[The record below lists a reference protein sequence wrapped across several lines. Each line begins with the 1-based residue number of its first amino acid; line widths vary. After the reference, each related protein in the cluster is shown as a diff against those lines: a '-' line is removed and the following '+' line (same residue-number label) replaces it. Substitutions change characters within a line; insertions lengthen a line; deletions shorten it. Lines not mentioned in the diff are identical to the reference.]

1 MRNELP
7 RKDNRLSISN
17 ASAWFDE
24 VIKPLE
30 PSLRSWLV
38 RQFSLGAGLDDVV
51 QESYMRILK
60 AREKRLITHPKT
72 YLYRIARNAALD
84 FLRDS
89 RIRLADP
96 LDEREEEIA
105 LSEERAP
112 NDIAEHNQEIGL
124 LKEAIRSLPKRCR
137 EIFIL
142 RKVDDLSY
150 KEIAARLNISER
162 TISAQMNIGLRKCA
176 EYIERKSDKA
186 RPIK

>member
-17 ASAWFDE
+17 AGVWFNE

-30 PSLRSWLV
+30 PSLRLWLE
-38 RQFSLGAGLDDVV
+38 RQFPLGAGLDDVL

-60 AREKRLITHPKT
+60 AHEKRLITYPKS
-72 YLYRIARNAALD
+72 YLYQTARNIACD

-89 RIRLADP
+89 HIRLADP
-96 LDEREEEIA
+96 LNESEEDLALNEDQAPNEIA
-105 LSEERAP
+105 ER
-112 NDIAEHNQEIGL
+112 NQEMEL

-142 RKVDDLSY
+142 RKVEDLSY

-176 EYIERKSDKA
+176 EYIERKSDKI